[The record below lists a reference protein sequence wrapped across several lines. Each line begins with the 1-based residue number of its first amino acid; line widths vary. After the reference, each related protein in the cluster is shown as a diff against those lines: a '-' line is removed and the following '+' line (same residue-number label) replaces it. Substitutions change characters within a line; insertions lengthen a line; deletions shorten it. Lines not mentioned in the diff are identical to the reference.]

1 MAPQQKQHYHQPTT
15 SLRHVGDQRYLVQ
28 QWTGGTECDL
38 TGKPRSIEIQV
49 KRQRQALF
57 LDELNVIYGIVSL

>member
-1 MAPQQKQHYHQPTT
+1 MASPQQHQHHQQPIT

-28 QWTGGTECDL
+28 QWTGGTQCDL

-49 KRQRQALF
+49 KRERGGSYIQGMEGLT
-57 LDELNVIYGIVSL
+57 